1 MKERCNDMQRWVENT
16 DVLEASTAVE
26 ADAAHITFF
35 CSCSPFFFY
44 LFLTTVTS
52 RPRRAA
58 DRNNHDVEIG

>member
-35 CSCSPFFFY
+35 CSCSPYYSICFFA
-44 LFLTTVTS
+44 VTS